1 MLNKLQLNLEE
12 VVANVT
18 KNKHNN
24 LTTTYYLLLKKKIRS
39 GEKSNV
45 DSFLKC
51 RKDTQL
57 PNTCYFSFFDYDKEK
72 AIQFNIEQVKNA
84 IKNPTVTK
92 SPEIKSTNNK
102 NIYQKSFSERKNLVN
117 PVNRNLFLPPK
128 FKLSNEY
135 NMVNKTTLNKFILKE
150 ENPKPNI
157 SNVLTENPNESIK
170 HSNNKKDNYI
180 DSLNNNEITNTSLNA
195 NDSEKCIQKQSVNPD
210 LTNRLVKNFL
220 QSKIKGN
227 LKKQTNKY
235 DKYLRTPNLKLESLT
250 ISKKDSTNSTKRK
263 KKFLN
268 TSLIKVIEEDY
279 EDKKTTSTPPVAK
292 EVKEFGVI
300 NNHSYHS
307 KERISNPKLSVANN
321 NTENNINIFKV
332 NVEGQEKKHNFKNL
346 NILSIINKSS
356 NNELIK
362 PDNNEII
369 NLSEKKSTRRISN
382 KQIKSKKDDDLNK
395 KNIK

>member
-1 MLNKLQLNLEE
+1 MVNKLQLILEE

-24 LTTTYYLLLKKKIRS
+24 ITTTYYLLLKKKIRN

-45 DSFLKC
+45 DSFLKS

-84 IKNPTVTK
+84 IKNPTYVTK
-92 SPEIKSTNNK
+92 SPEIKSPNSK

-117 PVNRNLFLPPK
+117 PVNRALFLPPK

-135 NMVNKTTLNKFILKE
+135 NMVNKTTFNKFISKE
-150 ENPKPNI
+150 ENPKPSI
-157 SNVLTENPNESIK
+157 SMTENPNESIK
-170 HSNNKKDNYI
+170 QSNNKKDNYI
-180 DSLNNNEITNTSLNA
+180 DSLNNNEINNTSLNA
-195 NDSEKCIQKQSVNPD
+195 NDSEKFIQKQPVNPD

-235 DKYLRTPNLKLESLT
+235 DKYLKTPNLKIESQT
-250 ISKKDSTNSTKRK
+250 ISKKDSTTSTKRK

-279 EDKKTTSTPPVAK
+279 EDKKTTSTPPVSK
-292 EVKEFGVI
+292 EVREFGVI
-300 NNHSYHS
+300 NNHTYHS
-307 KERISNPKLSVANN
+307 KERISNQKLSVANN
-321 NTENNINIFKV
+321 NTENIINIFKI

-362 PDNNEII
+362 SESK
-369 NLSEKKSTRRISN
+369 LSFNFR
-382 KQIKSKKDDDLNK
+382 SKNVR
-395 KNIK
+395 